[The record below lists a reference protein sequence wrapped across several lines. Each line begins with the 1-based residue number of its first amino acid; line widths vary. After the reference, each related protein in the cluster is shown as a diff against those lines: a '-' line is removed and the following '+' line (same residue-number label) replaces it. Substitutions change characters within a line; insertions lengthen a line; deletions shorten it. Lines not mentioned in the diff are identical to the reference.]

1 MKPMLAIDPS
11 QSMLA
16 FMKIAEFSN
25 ISSSFG
31 ETFVTGSDKRFKLLV
46 SNLY

>member
-1 MKPMLAIDPS
+1 MLAIDPS

-25 ISSSFG
+25 ISSSFN
-31 ETFVTGSDKRFKLLV
+31 EASLV
-46 SNLY
+46 EA